1 MDRKQQVLGK
11 LRETDGYLSGQQLC
25 EALGISRTAVW
36 KIVGKLKQ
44 EGYPIEAVTN
54 KGYRL
59 LSVEGK
65 DLLNQEE
72 LDRAMHTAWVGKPLI
87 YRDETGSTNTDL
99 FKLSEKGARQ
109 GTIEVTSKQTAG
121 KGRRGRTWISPP
133 DVNVYMSILLTP
145 AIRPDT
151 APMLTLVM
159 AMAVYEAC
167 EELYGDA
174 ETETNGGADM
184 KSAQNTD
191 RKSAQNAAG
200 EPAHEEAQEPDHAL
214 RFGIKWPNDIV
225 VSADGGSFKKICG
238 ILTEM
243 RLEEMEIRD
252 IVIGIGLNV
261 NQTEFPEEIQ
271 ETAGSLRLALG
282 KTVNRAQLTAAV
294 WKHFEEDYEV
304 FLKAQSLE
312 PLRERYEK
320 GLVNRRRKV
329 RVLDPASPFEG
340 TAIGINSQGELIVR
354 MDDGSPDRAIGTGEV
369 SVRGVMGYV

>member
-1 MDRKQQVLGK
+1 MVFNRMDRKQQVLQK
-11 LRETDGYLSGQQLC
+11 LRETDSYLSGQQLC

-36 KIVGKLKQ
+36 KIVGRLKQ

-59 LSVEGK
+59 LSVEGR
-65 DLLNQEE
+65 DLFNREE
-72 LDRAMHTAWVGKPLI
+72 LDRTMDTVWAGKPLI
-87 YRDETGSTNTDL
+87 YKEETGSTNTDL
-99 FKLSEKGARQ
+99 FRLSDEGAAQ
-109 GTIEVTSKQTAG
+109 GTIEVTSRQTAG

-159 AMAVYEAC
+159 ALAVYEAC
-167 EELYGDA
+167 EELYRESD
-174 ETETNGGADM
+174 
-184 KSAQNTD
+184 
-191 RKSAQNAAG
+191 
-200 EPAHEEAQEPDHAL
+200 QEL

-225 VSADGGSFKKICG
+225 VSAGGGPYRKICG

-261 NQTEFPEEIQ
+261 NQTEFPEEIR
-271 ETAGSLRLALG
+271 ETAGSLCLALG
-282 KTVNRAQLTAAV
+282 HPVNRAELTAAV
-294 WKHFEEDYEV
+294 WRHFEEVYKTYLET
-304 FLKAQSLE
+304 QSLE
-312 PLRERYEK
+312 PLRERYEC
-320 GLVNRRRKV
+320 GLVNRGRKV
-329 RVLDPASPFEG
+329 RVLDPAEPFEG
-340 TAIGINSQGELIVR
+340 TAMGITSSGELIVCTE
-354 MDDGSPDRAIGTGEV
+354 DGSADRLVGTGEV

>member
-1 MDRKQQVLGK
+1 MVFNRMDRKQQVLQK
-11 LRETDGYLSGQQLC
+11 LRETDSYLSGQQLC

-36 KIVGKLKQ
+36 KIVGRLKQ

-59 LSVEGK
+59 LSVEGR
-65 DLLNQEE
+65 DLFNQEE
-72 LDRAMHTAWVGKPLI
+72 LERTMDTVWAGKPLI
-87 YRDETGSTNTDL
+87 YKEETGSTNTDL
-99 FKLSEKGARQ
+99 FRLSDEGAAR

-133 DVNVYMSILLTP
+133 DVNVYMSILLRP

-159 AMAVYEAC
+159 ALAVYEAC
-167 EELYGDA
+167 EELYRESD
-174 ETETNGGADM
+174 
-184 KSAQNTD
+184 
-191 RKSAQNAAG
+191 
-200 EPAHEEAQEPDHAL
+200 QEL

-225 VSADGGSFKKICG
+225 VSAGGGPYRKICG

-271 ETAGSLRLALG
+271 ETAGSLCLALG
-282 KTVNRAQLTAAV
+282 HPVNRAELTAAV
-294 WKHFEEDYEV
+294 WRHFEEVYKTYLET
-304 FLKAQSLE
+304 QSLE
-312 PLRERYEK
+312 PLRERYEC
-320 GLVNRRRKV
+320 GLVNRGRKV
-329 RVLDPASPFEG
+329 RVLDPAEPFEG
-340 TAIGINSQGELIVR
+340 TAMGITSSGELIVCTE
-354 MDDGSPDRAIGTGEV
+354 DGSADRFVGTGEV

>member
-87 YRDETGSTNTDL
+87 YREETGSTNTDL

-167 EELYGDA
+167 AELYGDA
-174 ETETNGGADM
+174 ETEANGGADL

-200 EPAHEEAQEPDHAL
+200 GPAQEEAREPDDAL

-225 VSADGGSFKKICG
+225 VSAEGGPYRKICG

-261 NQTEFPEEIQ
+261 NQTEFPEEIR
-271 ETAGSLRLALG
+271 ETAGSLRLSLG
-282 KTVNRAQLTAAV
+282 EVANRAELTAAV
-294 WKHFEEDYEV
+294 WKHFEEDYAIFVKE
-304 FLKAQSLE
+304 QSLE

-320 GLVNRRRKV
+320 GLVNRGRKV
-329 RVLDPASPFEG
+329 RVLDPVAPFEG
-340 TAIGINSQGELIVR
+340 TAMGINSQGELVVR
-354 MDDGSPDRAIGTGEV
+354 PEDGSADRTVGTGEV

>member
-1 MDRKQQVLGK
+1 MQK
-11 LRETDGYLSGQQLC
+11 LRETDSYLSGQELS

-59 LSVEGK
+59 LSVEGR
-65 DLLNQEE
+65 DLFNREE
-72 LDRAMHTAWVGKPLI
+72 LDRTMDTVWAGKPLI
-87 YRDETGSTNTDL
+87 YKEETGSTNTDL
-99 FKLSEKGARQ
+99 FRLSDEGAAQ
-109 GTIEVTSKQTAG
+109 GTIEVTSRQTAG

-159 AMAVYEAC
+159 ALAVYEAC
-167 EELYGDA
+167 EELYRESD
-174 ETETNGGADM
+174 
-184 KSAQNTD
+184 
-191 RKSAQNAAG
+191 
-200 EPAHEEAQEPDHAL
+200 QEL

-225 VSADGGSFKKICG
+225 VSAGGGPYRKICG

-261 NQTEFPEEIQ
+261 NQTEFPEEIR
-271 ETAGSLRLALG
+271 ETAGSLSLALG
-282 KTVNRAQLTAAV
+282 HPVNRAELTAAV
-294 WKHFEEDYEV
+294 WRHFEEVYKTYLET
-304 FLKAQSLE
+304 QSLE
-312 PLRERYEK
+312 PLRERYEC
-320 GLVNRRRKV
+320 GLVNRGRKV
-329 RVLDPASPFEG
+329 RVLDPAEPFEG
-340 TAIGINSQGELIVR
+340 TAMGITSSGELIVCTE
-354 MDDGSPDRAIGTGEV
+354 DGSADRFVGTGEV

>member
-1 MDRKQQVLGK
+1 MVFNRMDRKQQVLQK
-11 LRETDGYLSGQQLC
+11 LRETDSYLSGQQLC

-36 KIVGKLKQ
+36 KIVGRLKQ

-59 LSVEGK
+59 LSVEGR
-65 DLLNQEE
+65 DLFNQEE
-72 LDRAMHTAWVGKPLI
+72 LERTMDTVWAGKPLI
-87 YRDETGSTNTDL
+87 YKEETGSTNTDL
-99 FKLSEKGARQ
+99 FRLSDEGAAQ
-109 GTIEVTSKQTAG
+109 GTIEVTSRQTAG

-159 AMAVYEAC
+159 ALAVYEAC
-167 EELYGDA
+167 EELYRESD
-174 ETETNGGADM
+174 
-184 KSAQNTD
+184 
-191 RKSAQNAAG
+191 
-200 EPAHEEAQEPDHAL
+200 QEL

-225 VSADGGSFKKICG
+225 VSAGGGPYRKICG

-261 NQTEFPEEIQ
+261 NQTEFPEEIR
-271 ETAGSLRLALG
+271 ETAGSLSLALG
-282 KTVNRAQLTAAV
+282 HPVNRAELTAAV
-294 WKHFEEDYEV
+294 WRHFEEVYKTYLET
-304 FLKAQSLE
+304 QSLE
-312 PLRERYEK
+312 PLRERYEC
-320 GLVNRRRKV
+320 GLVNRGRKV
-329 RVLDPASPFEG
+329 RVLDPAEPFEG
-340 TAIGINSQGELIVR
+340 TAMGITSSGELIVCTE
-354 MDDGSPDRAIGTGEV
+354 DGSADRFVGTGEV

>member
-1 MDRKQQVLGK
+1 MVFNRMDRKQQVLQK
-11 LRETDGYLSGQQLC
+11 LRETDSYLSGQQLC

-36 KIVGKLKQ
+36 KIVGRLKQ

-59 LSVEGK
+59 LSVEGR
-65 DLLNQEE
+65 DLFNQEE
-72 LDRAMHTAWVGKPLI
+72 LERTMNTAWAGKPLL
-87 YRDETGSTNTDL
+87 YKEETGSTNTDL
-99 FKLSEKGARQ
+99 FRLSDEGAAR

-133 DVNVYMSILLTP
+133 DVNVYMSILLRP

-159 AMAVYEAC
+159 ALAVYEAC
-167 EELYGDA
+167 EELYRESD
-174 ETETNGGADM
+174 
-184 KSAQNTD
+184 
-191 RKSAQNAAG
+191 
-200 EPAHEEAQEPDHAL
+200 QEL

-225 VSADGGSFKKICG
+225 VSAGGGPYRKICG

-261 NQTEFPEEIQ
+261 NQTEFPEEIR
-271 ETAGSLRLALG
+271 ETAGSLCLALG
-282 KTVNRAQLTAAV
+282 HPVNRAELTAAV
-294 WKHFEEDYEV
+294 WKHFEEDYKTYLE
-304 FLKAQSLE
+304 AQSLE
-312 PLRERYEK
+312 PLRERYER
-320 GLVNRRRKV
+320 GLVNRGRKV
-329 RVLDPASPFEG
+329 RVLDPAEPFEG
-340 TAIGINSQGELIVR
+340 TAMGITPFGELIVR
-354 MDDGSPDRAIGTGEV
+354 TEDGSADRLVGTGEV

>member
-1 MDRKQQVLGK
+1 MQK
-11 LRETDGYLSGQQLC
+11 LRETDSYLSGQELS

-59 LSVEGK
+59 LSVEGR
-65 DLLNQEE
+65 DLFNQEE
-72 LDRAMHTAWVGKPLI
+72 LDRAMHTAWAGKPLI
-87 YRDETGSTNTDL
+87 YKEETGSTNTDL
-99 FKLSEKGARQ
+99 FKLSEEGASQ

-133 DVNVYMSILLTP
+133 DVNVYMSILLKP

-174 ETETNGGADM
+174 KTGAN
-184 KSAQNTD
+184 QGVD
-191 RKSAQNAAG
+191 RKSEQNAAG
-200 EPAHEEAQEPDHAL
+200 GPAQEEALEPDDAL

-225 VSADGGSFKKICG
+225 VSAEGGPYRKICG

-261 NQTEFPEEIQ
+261 NQTEFPEEIR

-282 KTVNRAQLTAAV
+282 EVVNRAELTAAV
-294 WKHFEEDYEV
+294 WKHFEEDYAIFVKE
-304 FLKAQSLE
+304 QSLE

-320 GLVNRRRKV
+320 GLVNRGRKV
-329 RVLDPASPFEG
+329 RVLDPVAPFEG
-340 TAIGINSQGELIVR
+340 TAMGINSQGELVVR
-354 MDDGSPDRAIGTGEV
+354 PEDGSADRTVGTGEV

>member
-87 YRDETGSTNTDL
+87 YREETGSTNTDL

-159 AMAVYEAC
+159 A
-167 EELYGDA
+167 LLF
-174 ETETNGGADM
+174 
-184 KSAQNTD
+184 S
-191 RKSAQNAAG
+191 RIS
-200 EPAHEEAQEPDHAL
+200 
-214 RFGIKWPNDIV
+214 
-225 VSADGGSFKKICG
+225 
-238 ILTEM
+238 
-243 RLEEMEIRD
+243 
-252 IVIGIGLNV
+252 
-261 NQTEFPEEIQ
+261 
-271 ETAGSLRLALG
+271 
-282 KTVNRAQLTAAV
+282 
-294 WKHFEEDYEV
+294 
-304 FLKAQSLE
+304 
-312 PLRERYEK
+312 
-320 GLVNRRRKV
+320 
-329 RVLDPASPFEG
+329 
-340 TAIGINSQGELIVR
+340 
-354 MDDGSPDRAIGTGEV
+354 
-369 SVRGVMGYV
+369 

>member
-1 MDRKQQVLGK
+1 MDRKQQVLQK
-11 LRETDGYLSGQQLC
+11 LRETDSYLSGQELS

-59 LSVEGK
+59 LSVEGR
-65 DLLNQEE
+65 DLFNQEE
-72 LDRAMHTAWVGKPLI
+72 LDRAMHTAWAGKPLI
-87 YRDETGSTNTDL
+87 YKEETGSTNTDL
-99 FKLSEKGARQ
+99 FKLSEEGASQ

-133 DVNVYMSILLTP
+133 DVNVYMSILLRP

-174 ETETNGGADM
+174 KTGAN
-184 KSAQNTD
+184 QGVD
-191 RKSAQNAAG
+191 RKSEQNAAWG
-200 EPAHEEAQEPDHAL
+200 PAQEEAREPDDAL

-225 VSADGGSFKKICG
+225 VSVDGGPFKKICG

-261 NQTEFPEEIQ
+261 NQTEFPEEIR

-282 KTVNRAQLTAAV
+282 EVVNRAELTAAV
-294 WKHFEEDYEV
+294 WKHFEEDYAIFVKE
-304 FLKAQSLE
+304 QSLE

-320 GLVNRRRKV
+320 GLVNRGRKV
-329 RVLDPASPFEG
+329 RVLDPVAPFEG
-340 TAIGINSQGELIVR
+340 TAMGINSQGELVVR
-354 MDDGSPDRAIGTGEV
+354 PEDGSADRTVGTGEV

>member
-1 MDRKQQVLGK
+1 MDRKQQVLQK
-11 LRETDGYLSGQQLC
+11 LRETDSYLSGQELS

-72 LDRAMHTAWVGKPLI
+72 LERAMHTAWVGKPLI
-87 YRDETGSTNTDL
+87 YREETGSTNTDL

-174 ETETNGGADM
+174 ETEANGGADL
-184 KSAQNTD
+184 KSAQNT
-191 RKSAQNAAG
+191 AG
-200 EPAHEEAQEPDHAL
+200 EPAHEEAREPDHAL